1 MYAASQPACD
11 ELITTHLLLYAA
23 LAWTDGSM
31 AGARPNY
38 VVCEQRGRSEPQI
51 DGSPNR
57 CRVRLMPGAVARPG
71 Y

>member
-11 ELITTHLLLYAA
+11 ELIIRTCCYARH
-23 LAWTDGSM
+23 WRGPTVRM

-38 VVCEQRGRSEPQI
+38 VACEQRGRSEPQI

-57 CRVRLMPGAVARPG
+57 CRARLMPGAVARHG

>member
-23 LAWTDGSM
+23 LAWTDGSYGRGT
-31 AGARPNY
+31 AELRCLRTA
-38 VVCEQRGRSEPQI
+38 GRSEPQI

-57 CRVRLMPGAVARPG
+57 CRVRLMPGAVARHG